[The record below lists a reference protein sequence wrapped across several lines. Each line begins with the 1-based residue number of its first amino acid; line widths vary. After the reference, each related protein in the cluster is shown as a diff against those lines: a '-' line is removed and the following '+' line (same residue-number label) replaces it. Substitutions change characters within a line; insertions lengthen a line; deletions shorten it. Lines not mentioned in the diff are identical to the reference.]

1 MTQRDAL
8 CITVVYFLG
17 GKLAYG
23 FGITTPDWQYAID
36 IHEDILREEQDEKEA
51 EERALQKQ
59 REEVL
64 QALREM
70 EEDDTN
76 CQEKPQEL

>member
-1 MTQRDAL
+1 VA
-8 CITVVYFLG
+8 YFLG
-17 GKLAYG
+17 GKLAHG

-36 IHEDILREEQDEKEA
+36 IHEDLLREEQEEREA

-59 REEVL
+59 REETL

-70 EEDDTN
+70 EDDDDN
-76 CQEKPQEL
+76 CPQEKDHEL